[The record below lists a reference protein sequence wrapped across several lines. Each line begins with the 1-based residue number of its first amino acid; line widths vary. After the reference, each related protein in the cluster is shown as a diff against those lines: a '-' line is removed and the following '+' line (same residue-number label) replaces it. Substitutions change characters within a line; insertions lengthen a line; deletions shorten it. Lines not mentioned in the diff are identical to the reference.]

1 MAIPADKL
9 AASLEALETL
19 QQKGI
24 TAIRSADLSRPHR
37 ERLLGAGFL
46 KEVMKGWY
54 IASRPDEP
62 AGEST
67 AWYTS
72 FWDFMAQYLATRF
85 EENWSLSPEQSLILH
100 SGNRAVPPQLLV
112 RAPSARN
119 RATNFPHGTS
129 VFEVRASIATG
140 EDVVIIGD
148 LRLFSIETALIT
160 VSESFFESHPTDAR
174 AVLANIPDASGLLA
188 KLLDGGH
195 TRAAGRL
202 AGAFRNIG
210 KPRIADDIL
219 AAMKSALHDVR
230 EKDPFQTQVKMTDSE
245 RPVSPYVSRL
255 QIMWQNMRGDIIDR
269 LPDARPAPNDIDVY
283 LKAVEAVY
291 VTDAYHS
298 LSIEGYRVSRE
309 LIERVRSGAW
319 NPEAN
324 KEDREHSN
332 ALAARGYWQ
341 AHQSVKRTIR
351 KVLEGA
357 NPGKAVDE
365 DLPEW
370 YRELFIPSVTAG
382 IIDAAQ
388 LAGYRNGPVYIRR
401 SRHVPLHVE
410 AVRDA
415 MPAFIELLKA
425 EDNYAAR
432 IVLGHFIFVYIHP
445 YSDGNGRIARFLMN
459 VMMAA
464 AGLPWTVIRLEH
476 RDAYMAALETASVEG
491 DIKPFTDLIA
501 RILTETLAETDQATE
516 QNERLS

>member
-1 MAIPADKL
+1 MTIPAEKL

-19 QQKGI
+19 QKKGVV
-24 TAIRSADLSRPHR
+24 AIRSADFSRTHR

-85 EENWSLSPEQSLILH
+85 GENWSLSPEQSLILH
-100 SGNRAVPPQLLV
+100 SGNYSVPAQLLV
-112 RAPSARN
+112 RAPSGRN
-119 RATNFPHGTS
+119 HATVFPHGTS
-129 VFEVRASIATG
+129 VYEVRANTASGQDMATLD
-140 EDVVIIGD
+140 E
-148 LRLFSIETALIT
+148 LRLFKVEAALI
-160 VSESFFESHPTDAR
+160 SISDSFFENHPTDAR
-174 AVLANIPDASGLLA
+174 AVLAGIPDASALLA
-188 KLLDGGH
+188 KLLEGGY

-210 KPRIADDIL
+210 KPRIANDII

-230 EKDPFQTQVKMTDSE
+230 ENDPFQTQIKITGAG

-269 LPDARPAPNDIDVY
+269 LPDAKPAPNDIDAY
-283 LKAVEAVY
+283 LEAVEAIY

-309 LIERVRSGAW
+309 LIETVRSGAW

-324 KEDREHSN
+324 KDDREHSN

-357 NPGKAVDE
+357 NSGEAVGE

-370 YRELFIPSVTAG
+370 YRELFTPSVTAG

-388 LAGYRNGPVYIRR
+388 LAGYRSGPVYIRR
-401 SRHVPLHVE
+401 SKHVPLNVE

-415 MPAFIELLKA
+415 MPAFFELLKA
-425 EDNYAAR
+425 EDNHAAR

-445 YSDGNGRIARFLMN
+445 YSDGNGRTARFLMN

-464 AGLPWTVIRLEH
+464 AGLPWMVIRLEH

-491 DIKPFTDLIA
+491 DIKPFADLIA
-501 RILTETLAETDQATE
+501 NILAETLEQTDQVTE